1 LNGHPPRRCTVGR
14 PRSPE
19 ILSFLQVHLIAT
31 ALRHILDADLI
42 NFSSGSG
49 SAAAL
54 NHHRDLILSDPTPRS
69 ARAPKICDPIFCA
82 TWTSSSSSSPW
93 VRSLES
99 PTSGRHVAAP
109 ARDRA
114 LRGDGE
120 QPRGSGQLLDRR
132 VDRLRLRTLSAA
144 QAREIRH
151 EASLSGPAVLHRRA
165 SGRGADLPARR
176 GLDHRQEI
184 RDRSECHGMDPV
196 HLGDCLAGGRSD
208 DSLLGRQ
215 STQSGVAGRCGTRAE
230 RRPPRPRHSA
240 HLALG
245 EDHRAARNRGS
256 KYHPHV
262 YLRWI
267 DADNLSSIQSYRDQ
281 LGAWW
286 LGWPIFAVFLV
297 VPGIFMSIFSRK
309 LPSKLVE
316 ETAAEILDQSGTLRG
331 SQRFTV
337 KKVGSIEFF
346 PSMFRL
352 ISNKIL
358 IFNIVSAAFFFA
370 ALANFLSKENVFL
383 ETKFYAPR
391 PNGILMGFGDPIVS
405 RVIMAIMKPVLI
417 GLAIVISG
425 LVIARSKPQAKWL
438 VCYTMAVIAA
448 AAVIV
453 FGFAFSGCT
462 KVEIV
467 SDPNVK
473 VFDPL
478 IFCNRNCHCSKDA
491 DFRPVCDST
500 GKYMYYSPCHAGC
513 SSMRND
519 LNTRVYS
526 NCSCAYEMT
535 TIVQDQETIIDL
547 SSFEVSEG
555 ACQLGSCQVGW
566 ILYEVFMALV
576 YTAAG
581 STIIGDLLINLR
593 TVNAQDKAL
602 TIGYTMALISFF
614 AFVPIKILYDELT
627 NLTCVHW
634 GHDQRVCHLHD
645 STTLGYYLCFLTSG
659 LLVIGI
665 LFKIGTWAFLENLEL
680 YEDEIDE
687 PVATEMQVFSS
698 PQEEPLLEA
707 DQVPEEPEQSNDNDN
722 PRGNADVPDNSFKPV
737 SILKKP
743 DSSKGNGPIV
753 EFQDIPQS
761 SYSQVQIREEP
772 VAAQD
777 AASQSTNFLS
787 DVERDAES
795 SDDSPVMSKAPG
807 PQVPY
812 RPLDLD
818 SDAESNCNDESAKKF
833 VPVDDGHYYTNMRF
847 PDPSDYE
854 VPKKFKPRSS
864 AGNFNEVG
872 IPVVESYE
880 PQESSVCVKSPTI
893 MEAHIKHLQRNPS
906 QELLDEARSIYKSSL
921 KVDISESEDIPENHF
936 RPIEVPPSSLL
947 RPQSRDQASSGF
959 GSLQDIRDKAKSP
972 VVAPA
977 LSQESFCSVP
987 PATND
992 ELSFG
997 SPLCTDL

>member
-1 LNGHPPRRCTVGR
+1 MSLRPQEIARSEEMESSLEGPANSLTDESIDCGCGRYQLPKLARFATRRV
-14 PRSPE
+14 
-19 ILSFLQVHLIAT
+19 FL
-31 ALRHILDADLI
+31 ALLCCIGVLQ
-42 NFSSGSG
+42 
-49 SAAAL
+49 AAAQTYL
-54 NHHRDLILSDPTPRS
+54 
-69 ARAPKICDPIFCA
+69 
-82 TWTSSSSSSPW
+82 
-93 VRSLES
+93 
-99 PTSGRHVAAP
+99 HV
-109 ARDRA
+109 
-114 LRGDGE
+114 
-120 QPRGSGQLLDRR
+120 
-132 VDRLRLRTLSAA
+132 V
-144 QAREIRH
+144 
-151 EASLSGPAVLHRRA
+151 ASTI
-165 SGRGADLPARR
+165 ARR
-176 GLDHRQEI
+176 FEI
-184 RDRSECHGMDPV
+184 DPNAMEWILYTSEI
-196 HLGDCLAGGRSD
+196 A
-208 DSLLGRQ
+208 LL
-215 STQSGVAGRCGTRAE
+215 VAGLTIAYWGDRI
-230 RRPPRPRHSA
+230 
-240 HLALG
+240 
-245 EDHRAARNRGS
+245 HRAAWLGGTVLVQSAGLLALVIPHISHSVKIIEQREIEDRNITHMSIYAEEHPDLCIESLSRIMMPQTLPQVSAMVILIIVQMITAAANVAYCALGLSYLDDNS
-256 KYHPHV
+256 KTEQAPV
-262 YLRWI
+262 YLAIVVAVKALGSVLGYMMGWGFLRI

-286 LGWPIFAVFLV
+286 LGWPIFAVLLV
-297 VPGIFMSIFSRK
+297 APGIFMSIFSRK

-438 VCYTMAVIAA
+438 VCYTMAVIAV

-547 SSFEVSEG
+547 STFEVSEG

-566 ILYEVFMALV
+566 ILYEIFMALV

-602 TIGYTMALISFF
+602 TIGYAMALISFF

-659 LLVIGI
+659 LLVIGN

-687 PVATEMQVFSS
+687 PTATEMQVFSS

-707 DQVPEEPEQSNDNDN
+707 DQAPEEPEQSNDNDN
-722 PRGNADVPDNSFKPV
+722 PSGNADVPDNSFKPV

-777 AASQSTNFLS
+777 AASESTNFLS
-787 DVERDAES
+787 DVEQDAES

-818 SDAESNCNDESAKKF
+818 SDADSNCNDESAKKF
-833 VPVDDGHYYTNMRF
+833 VPVEDGHYYTNMRF

-864 AGNFNEVG
+864 VGNFNEVG

-880 PQESSVCVKSPTI
+880 PQESSACVKSPTI

-977 LSQESFCSVP
+977 LSQESFCSIP
-987 PATND
+987 PVTNN